1 MGVFIVEPLEVIEV
15 IDEHT
20 EPFGLAFPYS
30 IEILIEGA
38 HIQKTGLHVPVCS
51 LYQIG
56 LKACASVGDQTED
69 DICDNRTNPDD
80 YVSDQD
86 ITA

>member
-1 MGVFIVEPLEVIEV
+1 MSVFVIESLEVIEV
-15 IDEHT
+15 IDEHS
-20 EPFGLAFPYS
+20 EPFGLAFPDG

-38 HIQKTGLHVPVCS
+38 HIQKSGLHVPVCS
-51 LYQIG
+51 LDQIS
-56 LKACASVGDQTED
+56 LKACASVGNQTED
-69 DICDNRTNPDD
+69 YICHDRTKPDD